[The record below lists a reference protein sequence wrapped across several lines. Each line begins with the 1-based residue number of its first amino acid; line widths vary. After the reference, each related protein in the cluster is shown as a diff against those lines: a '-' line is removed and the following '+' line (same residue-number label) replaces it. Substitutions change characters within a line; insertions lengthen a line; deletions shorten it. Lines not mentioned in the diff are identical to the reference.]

1 MEQII
6 TFIISVLSTIMASMF
21 FSTVIL
27 NLIDRL
33 EIQYT
38 QRYLNK
44 FVLQSIQ
51 QYQQYQLDNES
62 NIIMQKLL
70 SEDTRYKILLKK
82 LRSRWII
89 KYNFDYFDFDRS
101 SRFTIVDLIKMFE
114 DNKICVYY
122 EYYGDY
128 LLIEEQT

>member
-1 MEQII
+1 
-6 TFIISVLSTIMASMF
+6 
-21 FSTVIL
+21 
-27 NLIDRL
+27 
-33 EIQYT
+33 
-38 QRYLNK
+38 
-44 FVLQSIQ
+44 
-51 QYQQYQLDNES
+51 
-62 NIIMQKLL
+62 MQKLL